1 MLYTGSALESTQQS
15 FICYHLGK
23 LLMTRKFSPIQILPF
38 AATWTDLEIIIPS
51 KINQEEKDNYLVIFP
66 YMWDLK
72 YDMKEL

>member
-1 MLYTGSALESTQQS
+1 
-15 FICYHLGK
+15 
-23 LLMTRKFSPIQILPF
+23 MTRKFSPIQILPF